1 MARRILG
8 LDLGSH
14 AVKAVEFRQTLR
26 GVEVA
31 QLRTLPLDEPSPAL
45 ASELRDF
52 IQMHDLPTEHV
63 VVSLAGDRVSTRRLS
78 FPFRD
83 RRKIS
88 PAVPFEVDAQV
99 PFDLQ
104 DFFVDWEIIG
114 QQGERTD
121 VTATLAPRSEVA
133 LLLDTIREAGIN
145 PRTVEAE
152 GLVLANLTSIF
163 DLEGSRLLVDIGH
176 RKTTLC
182 LCVNGRAAAARTVP
196 IAGLAITEAL
206 ARELAIGEVE
216 AEGRKIAEGVFG
228 GPGRKESPA
237 GIAVMDELAREMVRT
252 LGSLETVT
260 GTTDAPPLG
269 EIVLMGGTA
278 HLHRVDEFLAER
290 TGLRVTR
297 LALPPAEL
305 GAALV
310 AGGDPVIF
318 APAIA
323 LAVRGSMRARTRMNF
338 RQDEL
343 ARRVDI
349 RKLGREMRWTAGLA
363 ILALLLA
370 GVSAI
375 TQIALQSRRAEL
387 VEQQTVR
394 LFQEAFPGKP
404 IPASVMKA
412 MKEAVRGVQQ
422 RADTLGIYRGNLSAL
437 QVLAEIS
444 SRVPTDLDVIF
455 EELSID
461 RQVIQIKGHSPS
473 FGSVDR
479 LRAELAKYAPF
490 SEIAVGDI
498 TSDARRGGQT
508 FNVRISLA
516 SGSEAS

>member
-31 QLRTLPLDEPSPAL
+31 QLRSLPLDDPAPAL

-83 RRKIS
+83 RRKIG
-88 PAVPFEVDAQV
+88 PAVPFEVEAQV
-99 PFDLQ
+99 PFELD
-104 DFFVDWEIIG
+104 DFFVDWEIVG
-114 QQGERTD
+114 QQKGHTE

-133 LLLDTIREAGIN
+133 LLLETIRDAGIN

-152 GLVLANLTSIF
+152 GLVLANLASVFELDGT
-163 DLEGSRLLVDIGH
+163 RLLADIGH

-182 LCVNGRAAAARTVP
+182 LCVNGRAVAARTVP

-206 ARELAIGEVE
+206 ARERGIAELE
-216 AEGRKIAEGVFG
+216 AEGVKISDGIFG
-228 GPGRKESPA
+228 GTGRSESPA
-237 GIAVMDELAREMVRT
+237 GVAVADQLAREMVRT
-252 LGSLETVT
+252 LGSLETAA
-260 GTTDAPPLG
+260 GDGEAPALS

-278 HLHRVDEFLAER
+278 HLHRLDEFLAEH
-290 TGLRVTR
+290 TGLRVGR
-297 LALPPAEL
+297 LALPPAEV

-310 AGGDPVIF
+310 AGGDPVVF

-343 ARRVDI
+343 ARRIDL
-349 RKLGREMRWTAGLA
+349 RKLGRELRWTAGLA
-363 ILALLLA
+363 GIALLLA
-370 GVSAI
+370 CASTVANI
-375 TQIALQSRRAEL
+375 TLQSRRAEQL
-387 VEQQTVR
+387 EQQTAR
-394 LFQEAFPGKP
+394 LYQEAFPGR
-404 IPASVMKA
+404 PAPAGVLAA
-412 MKEAVRGVQQ
+412 MREAVRGAEQ

-444 SRVPTDLDVIF
+444 SRVPADLDVVF

-473 FGSVDR
+473 FQSVDR
-479 LRAELAKYAPF
+479 LKAELQNYTPF
-490 SEIAVGDI
+490 SEIKLGEVA
-498 TSDARRGGQT
+498 SDARRGGRT
-508 FNVRISLA
+508 FNLRISL
-516 SGSEAS
+516 SLGSEAS

>member
-1 MARRILG
+1 
-8 LDLGSH
+8 
-14 AVKAVEFRQTLR
+14 
-26 GVEVA
+26 VEVA
-31 QLRTLPLDEPSPAL
+31 QLRAPAL

-83 RRKIS
+83 RRKIG

-99 PFDLQ
+99 PFDLR

-114 QQGERTD
+114 EQAGCTD

-163 DLEGSRLLVDIGH
+163 ELEGTHLLADIGH

-196 IAGLAITEAL
+196 IAGLAVTEAL
-206 ARELAIGEVE
+206 ARERGIGEVE

-237 GIAVMDELAREMVRT
+237 GIAVMDQLAREIART
-252 LGSLETVT
+252 LGSLETAT
-260 GTTDAPPLG
+260 GTPDVPALS

-278 HLHRVDEFLAER
+278 HLHRLDEFLAER

-310 AGGDPVIF
+310 AGGDPVVF

-343 ARRVDI
+343 ARRVDL
-349 RKLGREMRWTAGLA
+349 RKLGRELRWTAGLA
-363 ILALLLA
+363 GLALVLA
-370 GVSAI
+370 CAGAI
-375 TQIALQSRRAEL
+375 ANISLESRRAEL
-387 VEQQTVR
+387 LEQHSAR
-394 LFQEAFPGKP
+394 LYQEAFPGRP
-404 IPASVMKA
+404 APASVLGA
-412 MKEAVRGVQQ
+412 MKEEVRNAQQ

-473 FGSVDR
+473 YGSVAR
-479 LRAELAKYAPF
+479 LQDELAKYAPF

-508 FNVRISLA
+508 FSLRISLA

>member
-8 LDLGSH
+8 LDIGSH

-26 GVEVA
+26 GVEA
-31 QLRTLPLDEPSPAL
+31 TQLRSLPLDDPSPAL
-45 ASELRDF
+45 ASELREF

-83 RRKIS
+83 RRKIG
-88 PAVPFEVDAQV
+88 PAVPFEIEAQV
-99 PFDLQ
+99 PFDLA
-104 DFFVDWEIIG
+104 DFFIDWEIIDQRPG
-114 QQGERTD
+114 RTD
-121 VTATLAPRSEVA
+121 VMATLAPRSEVA
-133 LLLDTIREAGIN
+133 LLLDTIRDAGIN

-163 DLEGSRLLVDIGH
+163 NLDGTRLLADIGH

-196 IAGLAITEAL
+196 IAGLAITEAVG
-206 ARELAIGEVE
+206 RERGIGEVE
-216 AEGRKIAEGVFG
+216 AEGCKINEGIFG

-237 GIAVMDELAREMVRT
+237 GIAVMEQLAREMVRT
-252 LGSLETVT
+252 VGALETST
-260 GTTDAPPLG
+260 ESGEGSDLR
-269 EIVLMGGTA
+269 EIVLMGGSA
-278 HLHRVDEFLAER
+278 HLHRLDEFLAER
-290 TGLRVTR
+290 TDLPVTR
-297 LALPPAEL
+297 LALPPTET

-310 AGGDPVIF
+310 AGGDPVVF

-343 ARRVDI
+343 ARRVDL
-349 RKLGREMRWTAGLA
+349 RKLGRELRWTAGLA
-363 ILALLLA
+363 GLALVLA
-370 GVSAI
+370 CASAVVR
-375 TQIALQSRRAEL
+375 IALESRRAEM
-387 VEQQTVR
+387 VEQQTAR
-394 LFQEAFPGKP
+394 LFQEAFPGR
-404 IPASVMKA
+404 PAPGSVLAA
-412 MKEAVRGVQQ
+412 MKEEVRNAQQ

-437 QVLAEIS
+437 QVLTEIS
-444 SRVPTDLDVIF
+444 ARVPADLDVIF

-461 RQVIQIKGHSPS
+461 RQVIQIKGHSPN

-508 FNVRISLA
+508 FSVRISLSLGA
-516 SGSEAS
+516 ESS